1 MRGNALVGKPAIEM
15 VTLAEYEHLSCAERE
30 QIAILRVRAS
40 PRFSGMCCGRPG
52 SRAYLIWTGDTW
64 PCDGRSARAAGIGGR
79 LPRGELAAVLAL

>member
-40 PRFSGMCCGRPG
+40 AILWHVLWQAGQPG
-52 SRAYLIWTGDTW
+52 LFDL
-64 PCDGRSARAAGIGGR
+64 DGRY
-79 LPRGELAAVLAL
+79 VALRREIRSSGWHRWSTASG